1 MYYLSLPSSVLQ
13 LPQPG
18 ASLDNRVPTPAPAAS
33 ADLHAQHVG
42 ADLPVKEVKAEPHQE
57 TGGKTEPKM
66 EVSLALCKPNLIYLP
81 VYWFILNS
89 TNFFTPSRISPRTY
103 IIRWNKACGD

>member
-1 MYYLSLPSSVLQ
+1 MTMGGDRLCCCFQPRMQKKLLSCCIYLMYYLSLPSSVLQ

-66 EVSLALCKPNLIYLP
+66 EVSLALCIPNLIYLP
-81 VYWFILNS
+81 VY
-89 TNFFTPSRISPRTY
+89 
-103 IIRWNKACGD
+103 